1 MTHFSDGELQ
11 AYLDGEL
18 KQDDSRERGR
28 HLKSCSECR
37 AALSRLDIAG
47 RVASHALKELDLL
60 PEPGARTGSEVCMHA
75 VRRRV
80 AARRLR
86 RTRRRWALAASVV
99 LAVAASVAVPASP
112 LRAWFVRAWE
122 QVVLVFQGPG
132 LEPASSQGADQAP
145 EVPATS
151 VQPSSSEPGSDQPAE
166 AAGEAGLHAQVSN
179 LPLQILLHDLT
190 SGAEVR
196 VVFVE
201 GTQAGVFA
209 AADSRFTSGPGR
221 LEAWVSGERA
231 RVEVP
236 RTAGRLL
243 LLAGGQPLLEK
254 DGDSLSVRGTVRERD
269 ANGILFVT
277 PGG

>member
-1 MTHFSDGELQ
+1 MR
-11 AYLDGEL
+11 AI
-18 KQDDSRERGR
+18 RG
-28 HLKSCSECR
+28 
-37 AALSRLDIAG
+37 
-47 RVASHALKELDLL
+47 
-60 PEPGARTGSEVCMHA
+60 
-75 VRRRV
+75 RV
-80 AARRLR
+80 AARRR
-86 RTRRRWALAASVV
+86 RRARRRWALAASVV
-99 LAVAASVAVPASP
+99 LAFAASVAVPASP

-132 LEPASSQGADQAP
+132 LDPASSQGADTAS

-151 VQPSSSEPGSDQPAE
+151 VQPPSPEPDSDQPAE
-166 AAGEAGLHAQVSN
+166 APGEAGLHAQVSN
-179 LPLQILLHDLT
+179 LSLQILLHDLT
-190 SGAEVR
+190 SGAEVQ

-236 RTAGRLL
+236 RSAGRLL

-254 DGDSLSVRGTVRERD
+254 NGDSLSVRGTVREGD
-269 ANGILFVT
+269 ANGILFVI

>member
-18 KQDDSRERGR
+18 EQDDSRDTEH
-28 HLKSCSECR
+28 HLQSCEECR
-37 AALSRLDIAG
+37 AALRQLEIAG
-47 RVASHALKELDLL
+47 RVATHALKELDTL
-60 PEPGARTGSEVCMHA
+60 PEPGARIGSEVCMRA

-80 AARRLR
+80 AARRHR

-99 LAVAASVAVPASP
+99 LAFAASVAVPASP

-122 QVVLVFQGPG
+122 QVVLVFQGPS
-132 LEPASSQGADQAP
+132 LEPASSQGADPAP

-151 VQPSSSEPGSDQPAE
+151 VQPPSSEPGSDQPA
-166 AAGEAGLHAQVSN
+166 AAEEVGLHAQFSN
-179 LPLQILLHDLT
+179 LPLRILLHDLT
-190 SGAEVR
+190 SGAEVQ

-236 RTAGRLL
+236 RAAGRLL
-243 LLAGGQPLLEK
+243 LLAGGQSLLEK

-269 ANGILFVT
+269 ANGILFVI